1 MKVLVT
7 LLVIL
12 GLLSVAVAL
21 AAPGAFSLTWWT
33 VDSGG
38 GASQGGGYTLS
49 GTSGQ
54 PEAGTLLS
62 GDIFTL
68 AGGFW
73 GAGSPYAGME
83 IFLPIVTR

>member
-1 MKVLVT
+1 MKALVA
-7 LLVIL
+7 LLVVL
-12 GLLSVAVAL
+12 GLLSAAVAL
-21 AAPGAFSLTWWT
+21 AAPGTFSLPWWT

-38 GASQGGGYTLS
+38 GASQGGGYSLT

-54 PEAGTLLS
+54 PEAGTLLT
-62 GDIFTL
+62 GDVYTL

-73 GAGSPYAGME
+73 GAGSPYAGVE

>member
-1 MKVLVT
+1 MKYIVA
-7 LLVIL
+7 LLVL
-12 GLLSVAVAL
+12 GLLSVTLAL
-21 AAPGAFSLTWWT
+21 AAPQAFSLPWWT

-38 GASQGGGYTLS
+38 GASQGGAYTLT
-49 GTSGQ
+49 GTIGQ

-62 GDIFTL
+62 GNVYTL

-73 GAGSPYAGME
+73 GTGSPYTGIE

>member
-1 MKVLVT
+1 MKVLLA
-7 LLVIL
+7 LLVVL
-12 GLLSVAVAL
+12 GLLSVVVAL
-21 AAPGAFSLTWWT
+21 AAPQAFSLPWWT

-38 GASQGGGYTLS
+38 GASQGGGYTLT

-62 GDIFTL
+62 GDVYTL

-83 IFLPIVTR
+83 IFLPLVTR